1 MLLQLTPDQEFL
13 QETTAKFLDEQAPVA
28 EIRHLRHDPAGF
40 DERFWRRGAELGWTS
55 LLVSEEH
62 GGGSVSGQGVVDLS
76 LLAYEF
82 GRRAAPGPFLST
94 NVVAA
99 ALDAGG
105 TDAQTPVLDGLLTG
119 EAIATW
125 CDREP
130 PPHDEL
136 GAVTLEI
143 RADGQ
148 ELVLNG
154 VKRPVEFGGQA
165 HQLLVTGRTGEG
177 VTQVLVPA
185 HAPGVTVVP
194 LQTVDLTR
202 RLSTVTFDDVRVPR
216 EALVGDLGRASDA
229 VERQLQLALVI
240 LASETV
246 GAMQTAFDMTLQW
259 AFDRYTFGRPIA
271 SYQALKHRF
280 ADMKAS
286 LEASHAIADAAA
298 AAVQARSPHAG
309 ELVSTAKAFIG
320 ERGTE
325 LMHECVQLHG
335 GIGMTFELD
344 LHLYLRR
351 ATLNRVL
358 YGTPAEHRRR
368 VGEAV
373 VREMGAA

>member
-1 MLLQLTPDQEFL
+1 VLLQLSPDQEFL

-40 DERFWRRGAELGWTS
+40 DERYWRRGAELGWTS

-94 NVVAA
+94 NVVAS
-99 ALDAGG
+99 ALDAEGAG
-105 TDAQTPVLDGLLTG
+105 AHASLLDGLLSG

-130 PPHDEL
+130 PPNDRL
-136 GAVTLEI
+136 GAVTLEV
-143 RADGQ
+143 RTEGA

-154 VKRPVEFGGQA
+154 VKRPVEFGAQA
-165 HQLLVTGRTGEG
+165 DHLLVTGRTDGG

-185 HAPGVTVVP
+185 HAPGVTVTP

-202 RLSTVTFDDVRVPR
+202 RLSTVAFDDVRVPR
-216 EALVGDLGRASDA
+216 DAVVGELGCSADA
-229 VERQLQLALVI
+229 VERQLQLAIVI

-246 GAMQTAFDMTLQW
+246 GAMQTAFDMTVQW

-280 ADMKAS
+280 AEMKAS

-298 AAVQARSPHAG
+298 AAVQAGSSEAA
-309 ELVSTAKAFIG
+309 ELVSAAKAFIG
-320 ERGTE
+320 ERGTD
-325 LMHECVQLHG
+325 LMQECVQLHG
-335 GIGMTFELD
+335 GIGLTFELD
-344 LHLYLRR
+344 LHLHLRR

-368 VGEAV
+368 IGAAV
-373 VREMGAA
+373 VDDVEAG

>member
-1 MLLQLTPDQEFL
+1 VLLALTPDQEFF

-40 DERFWRRGAELGWTS
+40 DERYWRRGAELGWTS

-62 GGGSVSGQGVVDLS
+62 GGGSVSGQGVVDLT

-82 GRRAAPGPFLST
+82 GRRAAPGPFLAT

-105 TDAQTPVLDGLLTG
+105 TDAQTGVLEGLLTG
-119 EAIATW
+119 EVIASW

-143 RADGQ
+143 RVEGQ

-154 VKRPVEFGGQA
+154 VKRPVEFGAQA
-165 HQLLVTGRTGEG
+165 HQLLVTGRSDRG

-216 EALVGDLGRASDA
+216 EALVGDLGSASDA
-229 VERQLQLALVI
+229 VERQLQLAIVV

-298 AAVQARSPHAG
+298 AAVQVRSPQAG

-358 YGTPAEHRRR
+358 YGTPSEHRRR

-373 VREMGAA
+373 VREMGAG

>member
-13 QETTAKFLDEQAPVA
+13 KETTAKFLDEQAPVA

-40 DERFWRRGAELGWTS
+40 DERYWRRGAELGWTS

-105 TDAQTPVLDGLLTG
+105 TTAQTAVLDGLLSG
-119 EAIATW
+119 EVIATW

-130 PPHDEL
+130 PPHDAL
-136 GAVTLEI
+136 GAVTLEV
-143 RADGQ
+143 RAEGS

-154 VKRPVEFGGQA
+154 VKRPVEFGGEA
-165 HQLLVTGRTGEG
+165 HHLLVTGRTDEG
-177 VTQVLVPA
+177 LTQVLVPA

-202 RLSTVTFDDVRVPR
+202 RLSAVTFDDVRVPLD
-216 EALVGDLGRASDA
+216 AVVGAPGRASDA
-229 VERQLQLALVI
+229 IERQLQLAIVI

-246 GAMQTAFDMTLQW
+246 GAMQTAFDMTVEW

-280 ADMKAS
+280 AELKTS

-298 AAVQARSPHAG
+298 AAVQTGSPQAA
-309 ELVSTAKAFIG
+309 ELVSAAKAFIG

-325 LMHECVQLHG
+325 LMQECVQLHG
-335 GIGMTFELD
+335 GIGLTFELD

-368 VGEAV
+368 IGTAV
-373 VREMGAA
+373 VEEMGAT

>member
-1 MLLQLTPDQEFL
+1 M
-13 QETTAKFLDEQAPVA
+13 
-28 EIRHLRHDPAGF
+28 
-40 DERFWRRGAELGWTS
+40 
-55 LLVSEEH
+55 
-62 GGGSVSGQGVVDLS
+62 
-76 LLAYEF
+76 
-82 GRRAAPGPFLST
+82 
-94 NVVAA
+94 VAA

-105 TDAQTPVLDGLLTG
+105 TDAQTPVLEGLLTG

-154 VKRPVEFGGQA
+154 VKRPVEFGAQA
-165 HQLLVTGRTGEG
+165 HQLLVTGRTDEG

-298 AAVQARSPHAG
+298 AAVQARSPQAG

>member
-1 MLLQLTPDQEFL
+1 VLLQLTPDQEFL

-40 DERFWRRGAELGWTS
+40 DERYWRRGAELGWTS
-55 LLVSEEH
+55 LLVSEEG

-82 GRRAAPGPFLST
+82 GRRAAPGPFLAT

-99 ALDAGG
+99 ALDARR
-105 TDAQTPVLDGLLTG
+105 TDAQTGVLEGLLTG
-119 EAIATW
+119 EVIATW

-143 RADGQ
+143 RAEGQ

-154 VKRPVEFGGQA
+154 VKRPVEFGAQA
-165 HQLLVTGRTGEG
+165 HQLLVPGRTEEG

-229 VERQLQLALVI
+229 VERQLQLAIVI

-298 AAVQARSPHAG
+298 AAVQASSPDAG

-358 YGTPAEHRRR
+358 YGTPSEHRRR

>member
-1 MLLQLTPDQEFL
+1 MLLQLTRDQEFL

-40 DERFWRRGAELGWTS
+40 DERYWRRGAELGWTS
-55 LLVSEEH
+55 LLVSEEG

-82 GRRAAPGPFLST
+82 GRRAAPGPFLAT

-105 TDAQTPVLDGLLTG
+105 SDAQTGVLEGLLTG
-119 EAIATW
+119 EVIATW

-130 PPHDEL
+130 LPHDEL

-154 VKRPVEFGGQA
+154 VKRPVEFGAQA
-165 HQLLVTGRTGEG
+165 HQLLVTGRTDQG

-185 HAPGVTVVP
+185 HAPGVTAVA

-229 VERQLQLALVI
+229 IERQLQLAIVI
-240 LASETV
+240 LTSETV

-320 ERGTE
+320 EHGTE

-358 YGTPAEHRRR
+358 YGTPSEHRRR
-368 VGEAV
+368 VGETV
-373 VREMGAA
+373 VREMGAT

>member
-1 MLLQLTPDQEFL
+1 MLLHVTPDQEFL
-13 QETTAKFLDEQAPVA
+13 QATTAKFLDEQAPVA

-55 LLVSEEH
+55 LLVSEEG
-62 GGGSVSGQGVVDLS
+62 GGGSVSGQGVVDSS

-82 GRRAAPGPFLST
+82 GRRAAPGPFLAT

-105 TDAQTPVLDGLLTG
+105 SDAQTGVLEGLLSG
-119 EAIATW
+119 EVIATW

-136 GAVTLEI
+136 GAVNLEI
-143 RADGQ
+143 RAEGQ

-154 VKRPVEFGGQA
+154 VKRPVEFGAQA
-165 HQLLVTGRTGEG
+165 HQLLVTGRTEQG

-202 RLSTVTFDDVRVPR
+202 RLSTISFDDVRVPR

-229 VERQLQLALVI
+229 VERQLQLAIVI
-240 LASETV
+240 LSSETV

-298 AAVQARSPHAG
+298 AAVQARSPQAG
-309 ELVSTAKAFIG
+309 ELASTAKAFIG

-358 YGTPAEHRRR
+358 YGTPSEHRRR
-368 VGEAV
+368 IGEAA
-373 VREMGAA
+373 VREMGAV